1 MVFGFWSLIVISF
14 KARSPKFEDRIFMKP
29 LLVWLLLCIVWG
41 TTWIFIK
48 LGLADLP
55 PVSFAAVRFTVACL
69 LLLPILLIR
78 KIEFPKGAQIWIII
92 VITGLLQ
99 FFFNYGLL
107 FWGEQHITSGLA
119 AVLQATIPAFG
130 LALARIYV
138 GEQITGLKIFSILL
152 GLAGVAV
159 IFREQLSLNGQMA
172 FLGSLAVVTGAFGA
186 AYASVLTKA
195 KGAGTNPASLVF
207 GQMLVGQIPLWFFG
221 LAMEGNPAQFRW
233 TWQAVIC
240 VLYLAVAGSIVA
252 FWLYYWLLTKIDV
265 SRAMMISFVTPLV
278 AVFVGSFFGEKLDIQ
293 TLFGG
298 LLILLSVFLIIV
310 RPILQRSSKSRV
322 PSLKSID

>member
-1 MVFGFWSLIVISF
+1 
-14 KARSPKFEDRIFMKP
+14 MKP

-55 PVSFAAVRFTVACL
+55 PFSFAAARFTVACL
-69 LLLPILLIR
+69 ILLPVIVIQ
-78 KIEFPKGAQIWIII
+78 KIEFPKGRKIWIII
-92 VITGLLQ
+92 LITGVVQ

-107 FWGEQHITSGLA
+107 FWGEQYITSGLA

-130 LALARIYV
+130 LVLARIYV

-159 IFREQLSLNGQMA
+159 IFREQLSLNGQWA
-172 FLGSLAVVTGAFGA
+172 FLGSLAVVVGAFGA

-195 KGAGTNPASLVF
+195 KGLSINPASLVF
-207 GQMLVGQIPLWFFG
+207 GQMLIGHLPLWLVG
-221 LAMEGNPAQFRW
+221 ITTEGNPFNFRW

-240 VLYLAVAGSIVA
+240 VLYLAIIGSIVA
-252 FWLYYWLLTKIDV
+252 FWLYYWLLSKIDV
-265 SRAMMISFVTPLV
+265 TRAMMISFVTPLV

-293 TLFGG
+293 TLLGG
-298 LLILLSVFLIIV
+298 LLILLSVFLIVI
-310 RPILQRSSKSRV
+310 RPILQRSHKSQAVSPR
-322 PSLKSID
+322 LD

>member
-1 MVFGFWSLIVISF
+1 
-14 KARSPKFEDRIFMKP
+14 MKP

-55 PVSFAAVRFTVACL
+55 PVSFAALRFTVACL
-69 LLLPILLIR
+69 ILLPVLLIR
-78 KIEFPKGAQIWIII
+78 KIEMPKDRAIWMIIF
-92 VITGLLQ
+92 ITGLLQ

-107 FWGEQHITSGLA
+107 FWGEQYITSGLA

-130 LALARIYV
+130 LGLARIYV
-138 GEQITGLKIFSILL
+138 GEQITSLKIISILL

-159 IFREQLSLNGQMA
+159 IFREQLFLNGQMA
-172 FLGSLAVVTGAFGA
+172 FLGSLAVVVGAFGA

-207 GQMLVGQIPLWFFG
+207 GQMLVGQIPLWLVGF
-221 LAMEGNPAQFRW
+221 ATEGSPFYFRW

-240 VLYLAVAGSIVA
+240 VLYLAVAGSIIA

-265 SRAMMISFVTPLV
+265 TRAMMISFVTPLV
-278 AVFVGSFFGEKLDIQ
+278 AVFVGSFFGEKLDFK
-293 TLFGG
+293 TLLGG
-298 LLILLSVFLIIV
+298 ILILLSVFLIVI
-310 RPILQRSSKSRV
+310 RPILQRAQLRNE
-322 PSLKSID
+322 L

>member
-1 MVFGFWSLIVISF
+1 
-14 KARSPKFEDRIFMKP
+14 MKP

-55 PVSFAAVRFTVACL
+55 PVSFAALRFTVACL
-69 LLLPILLIR
+69 ILLPVLLLR
-78 KIEFPKGAQIWIII
+78 KIEFPKGRKIWKVII
-92 VITGLLQ
+92 ITGLLQ

-107 FWGEQHITSGLA
+107 FWGEQYITSGLA

-130 LALARIYV
+130 LVLARIYV
-138 GEQITGLKIFSILL
+138 GEQITSLKIFSILL

-159 IFREQLSLNGQMA
+159 IFREQLFLNGQMA

-195 KGAGTNPASLVF
+195 KGAGTNPAILVF
-207 GQMLVGQIPLWFFG
+207 GQMLVGQIPLWLVG
-221 LAMEGNPAQFRW
+221 LATEGNPFNFRW
-233 TWQAVIC
+233 TAQAVIC
-240 VLYLAVAGSIVA
+240 VVFLAVIGSIVA

-278 AVFVGSFFGEKLDIQ
+278 AVFVGSFFGEKLDIK
-293 TLFGG
+293 TLLGG
-298 LLILLSVFLIIV
+298 VLILLSVFLIVI
-310 RPILQRSSKSRV
+310 RPILRRSSKYRV
-322 PSLKSID
+322 PGSGLD